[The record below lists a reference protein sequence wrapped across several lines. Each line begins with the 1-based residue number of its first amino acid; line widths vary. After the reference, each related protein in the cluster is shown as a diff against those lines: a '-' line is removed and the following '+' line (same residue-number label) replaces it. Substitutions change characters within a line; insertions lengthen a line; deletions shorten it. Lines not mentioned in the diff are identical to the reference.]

1 MTPLN
6 LQSTTLPQ
14 YTLTLPVAGTIHK
27 FRPFVVKEEK
37 ILLLAMQSKDL
48 NQINDAMRSVIH
60 ACTNGSI
67 DTRKVCTADS
77 EYAFL
82 QIRAKSVGEEVKPQ
96 VTCSNCKKS
105 INAKIKLD
113 EITIATADKQ
123 KVDSTIPITDAISI
137 VMRYPTLHDINY
149 EQNEVEIAFNIAK
162 SCIESFIV
170 DDQVHEAKEIDPK
183 QVSDFVD
190 NLLPDQFAK
199 IMEFI
204 QGIPELRYSFK
215 YTCPSCSSVVSVE
228 INSVSD
234 FFR

>member
-1 MTPLN
+1 MTTLN
-6 LQSTTLPQ
+6 LQSASLPQ
-14 YTLTLPVAGTIHK
+14 YTLTLPVAKTIHK
-27 FRPFVVKEEK
+27 FRPFVVREEK

-60 ACTNGSI
+60 ACTNGSV
-67 DTRKVCTADS
+67 DTRKICTADA

-96 VTCSNCKKS
+96 ITCSNCKKS

-113 EITIATADKQ
+113 EITIATAEKQ

-170 DDQVHEAKEIDPK
+170 DDQVHEAKDIDPK
-183 QVSDFVD
+183 QLSDFVD